1 MPRSEIDRLAHKIGR
16 ENTLQRTLHPIAP
29 DTLKSLIHSKSP
41 MFFRDSVRHLTRVE
55 PEAEDISILTACSAI
70 ENLWLHCALRVLDPI
85 DFTHQFFAS
94 IIHLEI
100 FDIPNNLNP
109 DDWPALT
116 RLPHLT
122 HLAFNSGNYLEMC
135 LRFLSTWEALEALV
149 VLLQENIGKKF
160 LERYGVPQL
169 ALELR
174 IVVIA
179 EDFITKH
186 KSREIDP
193 LKYCIPEPDED
204 DYGQEDSED
213 EIDEDDGDDS
223 PSSLFHDAGRLQ
235 PHLPSCL
242 PVQCD
247 HHHNLHLYSLLC
259 TMPFGSQLAVNNEFN
274 FVVGM
279 DFGPTL
285 MALFPSSTS
294 TSTSQ
299 LGLSTDELTND
310 GVTVRINTNRED
322 FAFDGGFDGGSR
334 VAGDPSPSF
343 AYNPMGSAPSA
354 QIYWCIEAEAKHE
367 KEFDGSANNRGVIAN
382 RPYMDTWLTRHP
394 YIGSVTETNIGATD
408 NVFPGAFIPAVA
420 RAAPTAS
427 APGAF
432 MSVFSVATNTVMQK
446 RKRAEGDGV
455 EKPARKHHLKRAP
468 EAAPPP

>member
-41 MFFRDSVRHLTRVE
+41 MFFRDS
-55 PEAEDISILTACSAI
+55 
-70 ENLWLHCALRVLDPI
+70 
-85 DFTHQFFAS
+85 
-94 IIHLEI
+94 I
-100 FDIPNNLNP
+100 FDILNNLNP

-122 HLAFNSGNYLEMC
+122 NLAFNSGNYLEMC
-135 LRFLSTWEALEALV
+135 LRFLSTREALEAL
-149 VLLQENIGKKF
+149 
-160 LERYGVPQL
+160 
-169 ALELR
+169 
-174 IVVIA
+174 A

-242 PVQCD
+242 PSSSVTSATLSAVSPATC
-247 HHHNLHLYSLLC
+247 LSSAG

-274 FVVGM
+274 FVVRM
-279 DFGPTL
+279 DFGLTL

-310 GVTVRINTNRED
+310 GVTVRINTSNRED

-334 VAGDPSPSF
+334 VAGDPSPLICLQ
-343 AYNPMGSAPSA
+343 P
-354 QIYWCIEAEAKHE
+354 
-367 KEFDGSANNRGVIAN
+367 DGQRTF
-382 RPYMDTWLTRHP
+382 RT
-394 YIGSVTETNIGATD
+394 GATD

-455 EKPARKHHLKRAP
+455 EKPARKHHLERAP

>member
-16 ENTLQRTLHPIAP
+16 ENTLQCTLHPIAS
-29 DTLKSLIHSKSP
+29 DILKSLIHSKLSR
-41 MFFRDSVRHLTRVE
+41 FFCESVRHLALVE
-55 PEAEDISILTACSAI
+55 LEAEDISILTACSAI
-70 ENLWLHCALRVLDPI
+70 ENLWFGGLPSFNIPAVNLSLQRLHCALHVLDPI
-85 DFTHQFFAS
+85 DFMHQFFAS
-94 IIHLEI
+94 ITHLKI

-109 DDWPALT
+109 DDWPALR

-122 HLAFNSGNYLEMC
+122 HLAFSSGNYLEMC

-160 LERYGVPQL
+160 LEQY
-169 ALELR
+169 
-174 IVVIA
+174 

-213 EIDEDDGDDS
+213 EIDEDNGDDS

-242 PVQCD
+242 PVQSSSVTSAT
-247 HHHNLHLYSLLC
+247 LSAVFPATWLSSAG
-259 TMPFGSQLAVNNEFN
+259 TMPFGSQLAVNHEFN

-310 GVTVRINTNRED
+310 SVTVRINTSNRED

-354 QIYWCIEAEAKHE
+354 QVNGGTAGY
-367 KEFDGSANNRGVIAN
+367 
-382 RPYMDTWLTRHP
+382 
-394 YIGSVTETNIGATD
+394 IGATD

-420 RAAPTAS
+420 RAAPT
-427 APGAF
+427 P
-432 MSVFSVATNTVMQK
+432 
-446 RKRAEGDGV
+446 
-455 EKPARKHHLKRAP
+455 
-468 EAAPPP
+468 